1 MCFNGLRGGEEAS
14 RSQEIDRI
22 IRKDQLRMAHET
34 KILLLGAGES
44 GKSTILK
51 QMRIIY
57 SRGFQTQER
66 QWWRRIIFH
75 NIIETFEMISD
86 AMNDF
91 TIEFD
96 NPDNEK
102 FMTQIL
108 TRQEIG
114 HKESFPQAYFDSIKA
129 LWHDTGVKEAIKQC
143 NEYAIHDNLAY
154 FIDNMDRLW
163 TNEYIPNDLDILCS
177 RLKTTGITECQFT
190 IAQRTYRIF
199 DVGGQRSERKKW
211 IHCFEDVHCL
221 LFLVAISGYNQCL
234 VEDRQASSNR
244 DLQNQMNEA
253 LMLWESL
260 VNSRWFKNSS
270 IILFLNKMD
279 LFVEKLPS
287 NPLSNYGFIDY
298 HGPPGDYKLA
308 SKYFLDKFL
317 AHSRDPDREIYGHF
331 TTATDTNLV
340 KITMDSVQDMIVRRN
355 LKQLI
360 L

>member
-1 MCFNGLRGGEEAS
+1 
-14 RSQEIDRI
+14 
-22 IRKDQLRMAHET
+22 
-34 KILLLGAGES
+34 
-44 GKSTILK
+44 
-51 QMRIIY
+51 
-57 SRGFQTQER
+57 
-66 QWWRRIIFH
+66 
-75 NIIETFEMISD
+75 
-86 AMNDF
+86 
-91 TIEFD
+91 
-96 NPDNEK
+96 
-102 FMTQIL
+102 
-108 TRQEIG
+108 
-114 HKESFPQAYFDSIKA
+114 
-129 LWHDTGVKEAIKQC
+129 
-143 NEYAIHDNLAY
+143 
-154 FIDNMDRLW
+154 MDRLW

-211 IHCFEDVHCL
+211 IHCFEDVNCL

-234 VEDRQASSNR
+234 VEDRQA
-244 DLQNQMNEA
+244 NQMNEA